1 MEPSTKDKIIL
12 AFLSEASKEGL
23 KNASLQKTANLVN
36 IKKASIYSHF
46 ANREDLVNQMFD
58 YCQAKIK
65 KESKKIT
72 LSKKDP
78 QYELSILAFWFFD
91 LFQDKEMEEYF
102 RILQSSKLYSLQART
117 NEKQLRYMLT
127 SRSEVYVDFFVQTGQ
142 LKIKNS
148 EFAAELFS
156 SSLLLLFENL
166 FVQKESLENP
176 KKTDWEIQSF
186 VANFVDLFSA

>member
-1 MEPSTKDKIIL
+1 METCTKDKIIL
-12 AFLSEASKEGL
+12 AFLSQASKEGL
-23 KNASLQKTANLVN
+23 NNASLQKTADLVN

-46 ANREDLVNQMFD
+46 SNREDLVNQMFD

-72 LSKKDP
+72 LSQKDP
-78 QYELSILAFWFFD
+78 KEELSSLAFWFFD
-91 LFQDKEMEEYF
+91 LFQEKEMKEYF
-102 RILQSSKLYSLQART
+102 RILQSSKLFNLQSQT
-117 NEKQLRYMLT
+117 NEKKLKYMLT

-156 SSLLLLFENL
+156 SSLLLLLENL
-166 FVQKESLENP
+166 FIQKESFENS
-176 KKTDWEIQSF
+176 KKIDWEIQSF
-186 VANFVDLFSA
+186 VEKFVDLFSN